1 MGSTAP
7 LVHIGYHKTATT
19 FLQQELF
26 ADDRTFQAPWKPQSA
41 EAIEHFVLTHP
52 RRFDPGAIRDSFL
65 ATCRDDG
72 RVPVISHEALS
83 GNPVYG
89 RYDSDRI
96 AARIAA
102 CFPDACIL
110 IGVREQAS
118 LLHSLYLQYISQGGT
133 EDIDAM
139 LRQNADRIGFRPLLR
154 MDFFEYD
161 LMVEIYSQHFPMERI
176 LVQPIELLHADPDA
190 YLSRLGGF
198 LNIPLL
204 AQGPLRRVNE
214 RQSELAMMLRR
225 RLNHVIPTPVERPLR
240 YADYPLPY
248 RLRNRILRQ
257 LDRTLQRHFPSRH
270 AASPIRDR
278 IARFTGNRF
287 AQSNGRLAAMTGLDL
302 EGLRYPV
309 VVPQ

>member
-72 RVPVISHEALS
+72 RVPVISHEALA
-83 GNPVYG
+83 GNPVYR
-89 RYDSDRI
+89 RYNSDRI

-133 EDIDAM
+133 EDIHAM
-139 LRQNADRIGFRPLLR
+139 LRQNADHIGFRPLLR
-154 MDFFEYD
+154 MDFF
-161 LMVEIYSQHFPMERI
+161 
-176 LVQPIELLHADPDA
+176 
-190 YLSRLGGF
+190 
-198 LNIPLL
+198 LN
-204 AQGPLRRVNE
+204 
-214 RQSELAMMLRR
+214 
-225 RLNHVIPTPVERPLR
+225 T
-240 YADYPLPY
+240 
-248 RLRNRILRQ
+248 
-257 LDRTLQRHFPSRH
+257 T
-270 AASPIRDR
+270 
-278 IARFTGNRF
+278 
-287 AQSNGRLAAMTGLDL
+287 
-302 EGLRYPV
+302 
-309 VVPQ
+309 